1 MTRKSVAVVG
11 LGRFGSAVA
20 EALSELGHDVIGVD
34 SDEEKVRNLA
44 ETLGHVMQLDATD
57 EKALTA
63 AGLSDVEI
71 AIVSIGENVESSVL
85 IVMVLKELGV
95 THIIAKA
102 TTPLH
107 GRILRRLGVSRV
119 VFPEREMAVRLAHS
133 LAVPNVLDYVEL
145 SRDFSI
151 IELPTPQEF
160 VGKTLREVG
169 LRATYGVNLIALKRR
184 AEAAGDMVTDI
195 APSPDAPLHAGDTLV
210 LLGRHDRLLALHEQ
224 VS

>member
-1 MTRKSVAVVG
+1 MARKSMAVVG

-20 EALSELGHDVIGVD
+20 EALSDLGHDVIGVD
-34 SDEEKVRNLA
+34 SDEEKVRSLSD
-44 ETLGHVMQLDATD
+44 TLGHVMQLDATD

-63 AGLSDVEI
+63 AGVSDVEI
-71 AIVSIGENVESSVL
+71 AVVSIGENVESSVL

-107 GRILRRLGVSRV
+107 GRILQRLGVSRV

-151 IELPTPQEF
+151 IELPTPKEF

-210 LLGRHDRLLALHEQ
+210 LLGQHDRLLALHEQ